1 MLLLP
6 HMATAFARMNLN
18 DRVYDT
24 LKLRLIRRESARA
37 RR

>member
-6 HMATAFARMNLN
+6 HEVIAFARTNLN

-24 LKLRLIRRESARA
+24 LKRGSSAASSARA